1 MMHRLFWSTALAGLL
16 AVGTPAA
23 CALNLSAGAE
33 SPDLLLSADVS
44 AWTAAAE
51 PDAAVDVLPLS
62 VSDAFGP
69 PLVSPVPEPGS
80 LALFVVGLVAVGW
93 VRSRR
98 MRDDD
103 R

>member
-1 MMHRLFWSTALAGLL
+1 MMHRLFRSTALAGLL

-23 CALNLSAGAE
+23 CALHLSAGAE
-33 SPDLLLSADVS
+33 IPDLLLSADVS
-44 AWTAAAE
+44 AWKAAAE
-51 PDAAVDVLPLS
+51 PDATVDVQPLN

-69 PLVSPVPEPGS
+69 PLVSPVPEPACPS
-80 LALFVVGLVAVGW
+80 LFVVGLVAVLW

>member
-1 MMHRLFWSTALAGLL
+1 MMHRLFRSTALAGLL

-23 CALNLSAGAE
+23 CALH
-33 SPDLLLSADVS
+33 LSADVS
-44 AWTAAAE
+44 AWKAAAE
-51 PDAAVDVLPLS
+51 PDATVDVLPLN

-69 PLVSPVPEPGS
+69 PLVSPVPEPACPS
-80 LALFVVGLVAVGW
+80 LFVVGLVAVLW